1 MFRKIL
7 IANRGEIAVR
17 VIRAAREMGISTVA
31 VYSECDRAALHV
43 RMADEAYLLG
53 PSPSVESYLNIDRV
67 IATALSS
74 HAEAIH
80 PGYGFLSENP
90 EFARRCAM
98 AGMGFIGPSTAVM
111 EQVGGKIAARKTA
124 LEARVPVVPGT
135 HEGIVDLN
143 TALDAAR
150 AVGFPVMLKAAAG
163 GGGKGMRRVE
173 GAEQLASALR
183 DAQAEASAAFGDS
196 EVYLEKLIVD
206 PRHIEFQILAD
217 RYGNVIHL
225 GERECSIQR
234 RHQKVIEECPS
245 PVMTTELR
253 EAMGTAAV
261 RIAKACGYENAGTVE
276 FLVDAERN
284 FYFLEMNTRLQVEHP
299 VTELVTGIDLVK
311 EQFRIAAGERLG
323 LRQEEVRWHGAAL
336 ECRIYAEDPANN
348 FLPSPGKISLLRTPS
363 GPGVRDDTGIYEGWT
378 VPVFYDP
385 LLSKL
390 VTWGKDRFESIARM
404 QRALGE
410 YQVTGIKT
418 NLSFFRSILSHDR
431 FQKGELNTGFID
443 KYYTPEASI
452 PSANLRDVATV
463 AAALHASFDG
473 PPTKSKATAESAWK
487 QAGRIGGLDRRQD

>member
-43 RMADEAYLLG
+43 RMADEAHLLG
-53 PSPSVESYLNIDRV
+53 PSASSESYLHIDKV

-74 HAEAIH
+74 QAEAIH

-90 EFARRCAM
+90 EFARRCTT
-98 AGMGFIGPSTAVM
+98 AGVEFIGPPPAAM

-124 LEARVPVVPGT
+124 LEAGVPVVPGT
-135 HEGIVDLN
+135 REGIHDLDD
-143 TALDAAR
+143 ALTAAR
-150 AVGFPVMLKAAAG
+150 KIGFPVMLKATAG

-173 GAEQLASALR
+173 KSEQLASALR
-183 DAQAEASAAFGDS
+183 DAQSEAAAAFGDS
-196 EVYLEKLIVD
+196 AVYLEKLLVD

-245 PVMTTELR
+245 PLMTAELR
-253 EAMGTAAV
+253 ETMGAAAV

-284 FYFLEMNTRLQVEHP
+284 FYFLEVNTRLQVEHP

-311 EQFRIAAGERLG
+311 EQFRIAAGEKLG
-323 LRQEEVRWHGAAL
+323 LRQKEVEWRGAAL

-348 FLPSPGKISLLRTPS
+348 FFPSPGKISLLRTPS

-390 VTWGKDRFESIARM
+390 VTWGKNRSEAIARM

-431 FQKGELNTGFID
+431 FQEGALTTGFID
-443 KYYTPEASI
+443 KYYAPDASI
-452 PSANLRDVATV
+452 PCANLRDVATV
-463 AAALHASFDG
+463 AAAIHASLEDR
-473 PPTKSKATAESAWK
+473 PAESKGTDESAWK
-487 QAGRIGGLDRRQD
+487 QAGRIGGLNRRQD

>member
-1 MFRKIL
+1 MFGKIL

-17 VIRAAREMGISTVA
+17 VIRAAKEMGIATVA
-31 VYSECDRAALHV
+31 IYSECDRAALHV
-43 RMADEAYLLG
+43 RMADEAYLVG

-90 EFARRCAM
+90 EFARRCST
-98 AGMGFIGPSTAVM
+98 AGVGFIGPPAAAM
-111 EQVGGKIAARKTA
+111 EQVGGKIAARTTA
-124 LEARVPVVPGT
+124 LGARVPVVPGT
-135 HEGIVDLN
+135 HKGIVHLDG
-143 TALDAAR
+143 ALEAAR
-150 AVGFPVMLKAAAG
+150 EVGFPIMLKAAAG
-163 GGGKGMRRVE
+163 GGGKGMRRV
-173 GAEQLASALR
+173 GRAEQMASALR
-183 DAQAEASAAFGDS
+183 DAQAEAAASFGNSD
-196 EVYLEKLIVD
+196 VYLEKLIVD

-245 PVMTTELR
+245 PLMTSELR
-253 EAMGTAAV
+253 ETMGAAAV
-261 RIAKACGYENAGTVE
+261 RIAKACDYENAGTVE
-276 FLVDAERN
+276 FLVDAARN

-311 EQFRIAAGERLG
+311 EQFRIASGEKLG
-323 LRQEEVRWHGAAL
+323 VRQEEVEWRGAAL
-336 ECRIYAEDPANN
+336 ECRIYAEDPDNN
-348 FLPSPGKISLLRTPS
+348 FFPSPGKISRLRTPS
-363 GPGVRDDTGIYEGWT
+363 GPGVRDDSGIYEGWT

-390 VTWGKDRFESIARM
+390 VTLGRDRSEAIARM

-418 NLSFFRSILSHDR
+418 NLSFFRSILSHDQ

-443 KYYTPEASI
+443 KYYTPETSI
-452 PSANLRDVATV
+452 PSANLRDVAMV
-463 AAALHASFDG
+463 AAALHASLEG
-473 PPTKSKATAESAWK
+473 TSAGSRRTSESVWK